1 MKTLFSVA
9 ILTAASL
16 IGMNP
21 AAATE
26 ATVNARP
33 VGAAPVPELATMH
46 VPKKYSRSA
55 AIAKARA
62 KYPGY
67 TLSHVRELTN
77 VWVVVLKK

>member
-26 ATVNARP
+26 AAVMATPAV
-33 VGAAPVPELATMH
+33 VAPVPELATMH

-55 AIAKARA
+55 AIAKAQA

>member
-16 IGMNP
+16 IGINP

-26 ATVNARP
+26 AAVMARP
-33 VGAAPVPELATMH
+33 AVSAPVPELATMH

-55 AIAKARA
+55 AIAQAQA

>member
-1 MKTLFSVA
+1 MKTLLSVA

-26 ATVNARP
+26 ATAITSPAV
-33 VGAAPVPELATMH
+33 AAPVPELATMH
-46 VPKKYSRSA
+46 VPKKYSKSA
-55 AIAKARA
+55 AIAKAQA

>member
-1 MKTLFSVA
+1 MKTLFSLA

-21 AAATE
+21 VAAAE
-26 ATVNARP
+26 GIAIANPAV
-33 VGAAPVPELATMH
+33 AAPVPELATIH

-55 AIAKARA
+55 AITKAQA